1 MNDPFRPLRF
11 GAFVSAAASL
21 LLLAACTDTS
31 SAPVG
36 AEETVRVTLAPS
48 LASAGLSPQGIS
60 GNLVIS
66 DVLVFVRDAST
77 GGPSTAPDCFVVASD
92 GTVDGIG
99 ATTADCA
106 FSIWDGSSV
115 TPRTLQLPPRDSAGD
130 PIPYDFF
137 LNVRSELLGTTA
149 QLTNAFAF
157 EAIPELTTATTL
169 GFEGLTSLLDNA
181 FFRTYAPNDVAEC
194 PPFDLEVEPGET
206 VTLYL
211 FPFGFGT
218 GAEICFGGG
227 VNVREPLVPFAD
239 FGIGPATVELDDADV
254 TTSALLS
261 TSKRGLQIEVPS
273 NAAPEQKVSVSL
285 PVNGFDAIN
294 VTDYDPQSGT
304 GPLVDGME
312 FNGVIAAQNLEVIEP
327 PVAGDVDPDLTAP
340 ELVEATVG
348 GVPPFIRAYIGGTTD
363 LTEADRF
370 DVFWGVVD
378 VPTGPAPSGAD
389 RDPGD
394 LDDDGTLD
402 SVRIQEYL
410 CYDFTGF
417 ELQDVTLTLYVTDP
431 TGNQSAPFEIIYSVP
446 FGYSGPSSQYCA

>member
-11 GAFVSAAASL
+11 GAFVLAAASL
-21 LLLAACTDTS
+21 LLLAACQ
-31 SAPVG
+31 
-36 AEETVRVTLAPS
+36 ETVGSPGGESETVAVTLAPS

-60 GNLVIS
+60 GDLVVS

-115 TPRTLQLPPRDSAGD
+115 TPRTLQLPPRDSAGE

-137 LNVRSELLGTTA
+137 LNVRSELIGTTIEV
-149 QLTNAFAF
+149 TNAFAS

-169 GFEGLTSLLDNA
+169 GFEGLTSRLDNA
-181 FFRTYAPNDVAEC
+181 FFRTYDPNDVAEC
-194 PPFDLEVEPGET
+194 PPFDVEVEPGET

-227 VNVREPLVPFAD
+227 VNLQDPLVPFGD
-239 FGIGPATVELDDADV
+239 FGIGPATVELGDEDV

-261 TSKRGLQIEVPS
+261 TSKRGLQFAVPS
-273 NAAPEQKVSVSL
+273 TAAPGQTVSVSL

-294 VTDYDPQSGT
+294 VADYDPQSGT
-304 GPLVDGME
+304 GPLVDGMA
-312 FNGVIAAQNLEVIEP
+312 FNGVTASQTLQVVEP
-327 PVAGDVDPDLTAP
+327 PVATEVAPDLTAP
-340 ELVEATVG
+340 EVVEATVG
-348 GVPPFIRAYIGGTTD
+348 GVSPFVRAYIGGTTD
-363 LTEADRF
+363 LAEADRF

-378 VPTGPAPSGAD
+378 VPTAPAPSG

-394 LDDDGTLD
+394 LDGDGTLD

-417 ELQDVTLTLYVTDP
+417 ELQNVTLTLYVTDP
-431 TGNQSAPFEIIYSVP
+431 TGNQSAPYQVTYFVP
-446 FGYSGPSSQYCA
+446 LDYTGPSPQYCP